1 MENGFS
7 IKEMEFILRTLLE
20 SAIYLP
26 FEMMFL

>member
-7 IKEMEFILRTLLE
+7 TKEIELILRTLLE
-20 SAIYLP
+20 SAMYLP